1 MASKPPPRRPEL
13 LATPETAPD
22 KDPSAKAAGGG
33 DPEAPAGL
41 REVRRG
47 GKSQCS
53 VPSQVRCPQPQPG
66 GRGSLQHTHVSKFPP
81 RRQEGSQR
89 AEGCWEGTSFS
100 SCSSPGR
107 APRPPPR
114 RRWNSRCWRQ
124 VQAARATSAS
134 PANTELHIPS
144 SGPAPSPPPPGA
156 AQRASIPGHRHQPDS
171 STGGGPHAD
180 VWGSEAAVC
189 DAVMM
194 DPSITRCP
202 NPLDAPHK
210 REPQCKQWSA

>member
-22 KDPSAKAAGGG
+22 KDPSAKVAGGD

-53 VPSQVRCPQPQPG
+53 VPSQARCPQPQPG
-66 GRGSLQHTHVSKFPP
+66 GHGSLQHTHVSEFPP

-89 AEGCWEGTSFS
+89 AGGCWEGASFS

-107 APRPPPR
+107 ALPPPPTR
-114 RRWNSRCWRQ
+114 RGWNSRCWRQ

-134 PANTELHIPS
+134 PANTELRIPS
-144 SGPAPSPPPPGA
+144 SGPAPSSPPPRGSSAGLRPRPPPPA
-156 AQRASIPGHRHQPDS
+156 WLVH
-171 STGGGPHAD
+171 GG
-180 VWGSEAAVC
+180 
-189 DAVMM
+189 
-194 DPSITRCP
+194 R
-202 NPLDAPHK
+202 
-210 REPQCKQWSA
+210 SARGCLGQ